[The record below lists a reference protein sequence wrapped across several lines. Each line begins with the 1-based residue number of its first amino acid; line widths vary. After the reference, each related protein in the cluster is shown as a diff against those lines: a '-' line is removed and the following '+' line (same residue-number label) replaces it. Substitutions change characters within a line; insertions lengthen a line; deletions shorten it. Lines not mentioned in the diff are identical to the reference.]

1 VKKDPKVFLEHIM
14 DSILLIE
21 EYAKNVSQAEFF
33 KNRHLQ
39 DAIIRRLEII
49 GEAVKNLPM
58 TFRSKNPKIPWK
70 QIAGMRD
77 ILIHEYF
84 DVDLMLTWKVVKQ
97 ELPMIKKSLS
107 SILAKKSKSSI

>member
-1 VKKDPKVFLEHIM
+1 VKKNPKVFLEHIQE
-14 DSILLIE
+14 SILLIE
-21 EYAKNVSQAEFF
+21 EYATGLSKADFLKKRF
-33 KNRHLQ
+33 LQ

-58 TFRSKNPKIPWK
+58 SFRSKHTHIPWK

-84 DVDLMLTWKVVKQ
+84 EVDLALTWQVIKK
-97 ELPMIKKSLS
+97 ELPPLR
-107 SILAKKSKSSI
+107 SI

>member
-1 VKKDPKVFLEHIM
+1 M

-21 EYAKNVSQAEFF
+21 EYSEGISQTEFF

-58 TFRSKNPKIPWK
+58 TFRSKHGDIPWK
-70 QIAGMRD
+70 QIAGMRGYLD
-77 ILIHEYF
+77 PRILRC
-84 DVDLMLTWKVVKQ
+84 
-97 ELPMIKKSLS
+97 
-107 SILAKKSKSSI
+107 